1 MSSPAPP
8 PSRPLTGRV
17 ALVTGASRGLGAAI
31 AIELAAAGAAVA
43 VNYRSDAEAAAA
55 VVAAAGSHAWS
66 VRADVSDADEASGL
80 VDAVL
85 ARGARIDVLIAN
97 AGVWRGGRVDELAHD
112 DWRLVLDT
120 SLGGAFNVIRAA
132 TPALRRSGHGR
143 IVAVGSTIGRIGFQG
158 DSAYASAKAGL
169 VGLVRSLAKELA
181 RDGVTVN
188 AVAPGLIDTDMTA
201 TLPQSSR
208 ERLLR
213 RACIRRPGRPHEVA
227 RAVRFLVCDGDFVTG
242 HVLAVD
248 GGLGL

>member
-1 MSSPAPP
+1 MSSSATR
-8 PSRPLTGRV
+8 PSQPLAGRV

-31 AIELAAAGAAVA
+31 ALELASAGAAVA
-43 VNYRSDAEAAAA
+43 VNYHADARAAEA
-55 VVAAAGSHAWS
+55 VVAQAGSAAWT
-66 VRADVSDADEASGL
+66 VRADVSDPDDARAL

-85 ARGARIDVLIAN
+85 SRAARIDVVVAN
-97 AGVWRGGRVDELAHD
+97 AGVWRGGRVEELTDA
-112 DWRLVLDT
+112 DWRLVRDT
-120 SLGGAFNVIRAA
+120 SLGGAFNVMRAA

-143 IVAVGSTIGRIGFQG
+143 IVAVGSTIGRIGFAG
-158 DSAYASAKAGL
+158 DAAYASAKAGL

-181 RDGVTVN
+181 SDGVTVN

-201 TLPQSSR
+201 ALPERSR
-208 ERLLR
+208 ERLLQ
-213 RACIRRPGRPHEVA
+213 RACIRRPGRAEEVA